1 MKKFREYFL
10 SAKTVI
16 YFICKNI
23 YCSSFFMLFDMYI
36 HVNNLHIDDE
46 TGQFTEGFIF
56 KINDPVI
63 LSDSSVQE
71 KFLFPPQ

>member
-1 MKKFREYFL
+1 
-10 SAKTVI
+10 
-16 YFICKNI
+16 
-23 YCSSFFMLFDMYI
+23 MLFDMYI
-36 HVNNLHIDDE
+36 HLNNLYIDDE
-46 TGQFTEGFIF
+46 TGQFTEGFIL